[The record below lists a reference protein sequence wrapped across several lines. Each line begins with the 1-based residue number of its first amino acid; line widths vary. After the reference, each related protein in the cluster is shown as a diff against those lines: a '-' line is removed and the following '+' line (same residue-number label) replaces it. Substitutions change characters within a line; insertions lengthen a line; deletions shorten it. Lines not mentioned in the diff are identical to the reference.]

1 VSIIHVLIILNVD
14 TEHCKYTCICHDVHD
29 NWKIAEFALNNNQSL
44 SCKQVTSVSFV
55 HVLIILNV
63 DTEHCRYVTSDWL
76 LLNVKRAVF
85 QLYSGGE
92 QVQ

>member
-1 VSIIHVLIILNVD
+1 MLTLNIVNIHVYAMM
-14 TEHCKYTCICHDVHD
+14 YTLK
-29 NWKIAEFALNNNQSL
+29 WKIAEFALNNNQSL